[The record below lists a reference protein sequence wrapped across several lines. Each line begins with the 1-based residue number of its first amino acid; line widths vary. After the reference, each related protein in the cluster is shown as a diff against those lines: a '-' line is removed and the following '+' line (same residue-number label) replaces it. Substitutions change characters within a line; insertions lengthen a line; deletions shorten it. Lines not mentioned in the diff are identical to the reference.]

1 MRLDRDDLSALI
13 GENTRD
19 CHFCLPEKVL
29 RSTFDRLCFG
39 RPQAAANYHHKM
51 LSVSSLRK
59 STVATIL
66 LVKRQLAPPRLKHLG
81 SKQSVPG
88 EAGRCRRRYGCK
100 MLPRPLPRTI
110 FA

>member
-1 MRLDRDDLSALI
+1 MCNDAALIIGDHDRANVLRDQNIGDVSQRPIRLDRDDVSALS

-51 LSVSSLRK
+51 HSVSSLRK
-59 STVATIL
+59 STVAMSKGSWL
-66 LVKRQLAPPRLKHLG
+66 RLG
-81 SKQSVPG
+81 
-88 EAGRCRRRYGCK
+88 
-100 MLPRPLPRTI
+100 
-110 FA
+110 